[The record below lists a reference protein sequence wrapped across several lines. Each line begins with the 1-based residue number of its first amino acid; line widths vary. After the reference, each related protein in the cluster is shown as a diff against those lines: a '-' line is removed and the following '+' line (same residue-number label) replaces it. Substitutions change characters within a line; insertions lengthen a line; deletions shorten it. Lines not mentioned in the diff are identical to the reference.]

1 MVPECRD
8 AGDAHEW
15 LRRARSNFARAAAD
29 PAHPDILLEDL
40 CFDAQQA
47 AEKAIKA
54 VLVHR
59 RIRFPRTHAI
69 ADLLSLAAENGVQIP
84 PDVLVATDLTTH
96 AVETRYPGVSE
107 SVTREEWVEAV
118 AMANRVFRWAQAVIG
133 PAGN

>member
-1 MVPECRD
+1 MVSEWRD

-59 RIRFPRTHAI
+59 RIRFPKHMRSRIFSRWRRRTAFK
-69 ADLLSLAAENGVQIP
+69 
-84 PDVLVATDLTTH
+84 
-96 AVETRYPGVSE
+96 
-107 SVTREEWVEAV
+107 
-118 AMANRVFRWAQAVIG
+118 FRPMCWS
-133 PAGN
+133 PRT

>member
-1 MVPECRD
+1 M
-8 AGDAHEW
+8 
-15 LRRARSNFARAAAD
+15 RRGWASALHSPRN
-29 PAHPDILLEDL
+29 L

-59 RIRFPRTHAI
+59 TIRFPRTHAI

-107 SVTREEWVEAV
+107 SVTHEEWVEAV
-118 AMANRVFRWAQAVIG
+118 AIANRVLRWAQAVIR
-133 PAGN
+133 PPGN

>member
-15 LRRARSNFARAAAD
+15 LRRARSNFARSAAD

-118 AMANRVFRWAQAVIG
+118 ALANRVLRWAQAVIG
-133 PAGN
+133 PPGN

>member
-8 AGDAHEW
+8 AGDAGEW

-29 PAHPDILLEDL
+29 PAHPDILLEGL

-59 RIRFPRTHAI
+59 RIRFPKTHAI

-107 SVTREEWVEAV
+107 SVTREEWIEAV
-118 AMANRVFRWAQAVIG
+118 AIANRVLRWAQAIIE
-133 PAGN
+133 PSGN

>member
-1 MVPECRD
+1 MPVTPTSGCGGL
-8 AGDAHEW
+8 AAT
-15 LRRARSNFARAAAD
+15 SRAAAD

-84 PDVLVATDLTTH
+84 TDVLVATDLTTH
-96 AVETRYPGVSE
+96 AVETRYPGISE
-107 SVTREEWVEAV
+107 SVTYEEWVEAV
-118 AMANRVFRWAQAVIG
+118 AIANRVLRWAQAVIG
-133 PAGN
+133 PPGN

>member
-1 MVPECRD
+1 MVPECHD
-8 AGDAHEW
+8 ADDASEW

-54 VLVHR
+54 VLVYR

-69 ADLLSLAAENGVQIP
+69 ADLLSLAAGERRP
-84 PDVLVATDLTTH
+84 H
-96 AVETRYPGVSE
+96 
-107 SVTREEWVEAV
+107 
-118 AMANRVFRWAQAVIG
+118 
-133 PAGN
+133 PARCVGRH